1 MQTKVPPPF
10 YAFLAALLAI
20 GANLLTPGWRVLPY
34 LALWVGVAL
43 MVAGGFVV
51 VTAVVQFKRAG
62 TTIEPMDPSRT
73 STIVTTGAFRLSRNP
88 MYLAMFAEV
97 LGLALIL
104 RNPLALIGPLLFPV
118 VVTVLQ
124 IIPEERALNLKFGAQ
139 YQDYCARVRR
149 WI

>member
-10 YAFLAALLAI
+10 YALLAALLAI
-20 GANLLTPGWRVLPY
+20 GANLLTPDWRVLPDV
-34 LALWVGVAL
+34 ALWVGGAL

-73 STIVTTGAFRLSRNP
+73 LTLVTSGVFRLTRNP

-118 VVTVLQ
+118 VVTLLQ
-124 IIPEERALNLKFGAQ
+124 IIPEERALKLKFGAR